1 MKFTILIGA
10 LALTATAFTPLA
22 HASAAF
28 GGLDKQCFKV
38 LRKEWTSCNNGAGS
52 NAKLPDFK
60 LDMKSTKSRNNNTNV
75 GGGTNNNEPDTG
87 GEDPGT
93 GPDTDSNTGNED
105 TGSEPDTG
113 GEDPGIGPDTDTDN
127 SSQPDNNTG
136 GGNNT
141 SPPQSN
147 SNDIKGFDPSTGLY
161 GPGT

>member
-60 LDMKSTKSRNNNTNV
+60 LDMKSTKSRNNKTNNVGGGNNTNV
-75 GGGTNNNEPDTG
+75 GSTNNNDPDTGPNTDSNAGNEDTGSAPDTG

-93 GPDTDSNTGNED
+93 GPN
-105 TGSEPDTG
+105 
-113 GEDPGIGPDTDTDN
+113 TDTDN
-127 SSQPDNNTG
+127 SSQPDNNNG
-136 GGNNT
+136 GGNNN
-141 SPPQSN
+141 PPQSN

>member
-60 LDMKSTKSRNNNTNV
+60 LDMKSTKSRNNKTNV
-75 GGGTNNNEPDTG
+75 GSGTNNNDPDTG

-93 GPDTDSNTGNED
+93 GGEDPGTD
-105 TGSEPDTG
+105 PDTG
-113 GEDPGIGPDTDTDN
+113 GEDPGTDPDTDTDN
-127 SSQPDNNTG
+127 SSQPDNNNG
-136 GGNNT
+136 GGSNT
-141 SPPQSN
+141 NPPQSN